1 MSVFI
6 ISKHFLWTIPFL
18 SFLIGYLA
26 LSRWYPMH
34 EFDTPN
40 LIGLSIAQASI
51 IASHY
56 HLNIRILAQKEEVS
70 LEPGTVLAQ
79 TPEARQKVKPQQ
91 SIFLVISKE
100 PLTITMP
107 VCIGKRKDEVD
118 EFFTKQSVRARY
130 YYVPSNKP
138 KDYCVAQFPTAGH
151 GVGQTIIIYLA
162 QGTHNPVVVPNFSQ
176 IPVSDVLEF
185 LQSYSVVTELIH
197 EHSYQPILKPNP
209 SAIVVD
215 QRPLAGSIVTLMPD
229 KPLHI
234 QLLVRNLP
242 KTSIG

>member
-1 MSVFI
+1 MSVFT

-18 SFLIGYLA
+18 SFIIGYLV
-26 LSRWYPMH
+26 LSRWYPIH

-51 IASHY
+51 IASHH

-79 TPEARQKVKPQQ
+79 TPEANQKVKPQQ
-91 SIFLVISKE
+91 SIFLVIAKE
-100 PLTITMP
+100 PLTLVMP
-107 VCIGKRKDEVD
+107 PCIGKLKDEVD
-118 EFFTKQSVRARY
+118 EFFTKQSVRIRY

-138 KDYCVAQFPTAGH
+138 KDYCVAQFPTAGR
-151 GVGQTIIIYLA
+151 GIGGQKVMIYLS
-162 QGTHNPVVVPNFSQ
+162 QDTHNPVVVPNFSQ
-176 IPVSDVLEF
+176 ILVSDVLEF
-185 LQSYSVVTELIH
+185 LQSYSVTTELMH
-197 EHSYQPILKPNP
+197 EHSYQPILKPNS
-209 SAIVVD
+209 SALVVD

-242 KTSIG
+242 K